1 MLPFLFKCLISSLL
15 LVTLATASI
24 AQSIITNIRTDYTA
38 ERMKITY
45 DLEKVN
51 PEDSLFIK
59 VESRM
64 KGNLPVKTVTGE
76 VGKNVTAGL
85 NKVIYWDYKLDG
97 IRITDHQVRVHI
109 LTLNSGRKTDEGDK
123 KLGRGPASALASLV
137 LPGVGN
143 MLVNRKIGL
152 RPLISVSY
160 LGLIAYGLSQR
171 TKGNEQFALYNLPEF
186 QYNPEAAET
195 HYQQANQHRR
205 QFYYAA
211 QGAVLI
217 LAADVIYSAVKGTQ
231 NARKRSQ
238 SQISLHYI
246 SNTPALA
253 YQLTF

>member
-1 MLPFLFKCLISSLL
+1 MLPFVPKCLITLL
-15 LVTLATASI
+15 LFVTLATASR

-38 ERMKITY
+38 DRMKITY

-64 KGNLPVKTVTGE
+64 KGTLPVKTVTGE
-76 VGKNVTAGL
+76 VGKNMTAGT

-97 IRITDHQVRVHI
+97 IKITDHQVRVHI
-109 LTLNSGRKTDEGDK
+109 LALNSGGIGEP
-123 KLGRGPASALASLV
+123 GRGPASALASLV